1 MTKRYL
7 LHARNS
13 VKNTCDMCTKQGGVK
28 ILHTHKYLPLI
39 IAEASD
45 VQKFEKNAEILYYEE
60 DFSIRLHEALPSR
73 KEQTLSKNVS
83 WNIREIQAPAVW
95 PKSRGKGVRV
105 GVLDTGIDSS
115 HPSLRGRVAGGYNV
129 ITDSENFKD
138 DNGHGTHVSGIIAAS
153 GKGSLYGAAPQA
165 SLYGIK
171 VLDSSGSGSISHIVK
186 GIEWAVDHNIQ
197 VLNMSLGSNQ
207 YSRSLDM
214 AAQMASQKGIVLIAS
229 AGNDGNSRGT
239 GNTLDYPARFPSVVS
254 VGAVDQSKRRADFSS
269 TGKGLDIM
277 APGVDIRSTWTGG
290 GYKTLSGTSMS
301 AAHVSGGAALLL
313 GLYPNRKNSRTG
325 KSLVSLSQ
333 KLGPSR
339 LYGHGLL
346 NLAPLSR

>member
-7 LHARNS
+7 LQAKKS
-13 VKNTCDMCTKQGGVK
+13 VKNTCDVCTQQGGIK

-39 IAEASD
+39 IAEAND
-45 VQKFEKNAEILYYEE
+45 VEKFERNTEIVYYEE
-60 DFSIRLHEALPSR
+60 DFSIRLHEALPVSKDR
-73 KEQTLSKNVS
+73 KLANVP
-83 WNIREIQAPAVW
+83 WNIREIQAPAAW
-95 PKSRGKGVRV
+95 PKTSGKGVRV
-105 GVLDTGIDSS
+105 GVLDTGIDSG
-115 HPSLRGRVAGGYNV
+115 HPALRGRVAGGYNV
-129 ITDSENFKD
+129 ITDTGNFKD

-153 GKGSLYGAAPQA
+153 ASRAHVYGVAPQA

-186 GIEWAVDHNIQ
+186 GIEWAVDHHIQ

-207 YSRSLDM
+207 YSRSLDLATQF
-214 AAQMASQKGIVLIAS
+214 AAQKGIILVAS
-229 AGNDGNSRGT
+229 AGNDGNNRGS
-239 GNTLDYPARFPSVVS
+239 GNTLDYPARLPSVIS
-254 VGAVDQSKRRADFSS
+254 VGAVDQSKQRADFSS
-269 TGKGLDIM
+269 TGRGLDIM
-277 APGVDIRSTWTGG
+277 APGVDIRSTWIGG

-313 GLYPNRKNSRTG
+313 GLYPNRKNGRNG
-325 KSLVSLSQ
+325 RAIVRLSQ

-339 LYGHGLL
+339 LYGRGLL